1 MYFIQY
7 KHVGGVYCGGRRGE
21 GSSSKVLVAVIYCKW
36 IKSEITARRRGR
48 RPEIVAVRWIP

>member
-1 MYFIQY
+1 MQY

-36 IKSEITARRRGR
+36 IKSEIAARRRGC